1 MNFRI
6 SDILIIFSKRD
17 KYKELIIL
25 KPHIFSETGEEIQA
39 KQIYT
44 TGIKYFDELEGLA
57 NNQIDYDRS
66 SSPLMTPQHQ
76 ITRRIVQDKYRAIEA
91 QKFYLDLLHRYLSS
105 QVGPQHSVILMRSYC
120 DVLTKLKE
128 MRQILLAKSLP
139 F

>member
-1 MNFRI
+1 MPVT
-6 SDILIIFSKRD
+6 
-17 KYKELIIL
+17 IIL
-25 KPHIFSETGEEIQA
+25 NKYSSYFSETGEEIQA

-57 NNQIDYDRS
+57 NTIDYDRS
-66 SSPLMTPQHQ
+66 SSPLMSPQHQ
-76 ITRRIVQDKYRAIEA
+76 ITRRIVEDKSRAIEA